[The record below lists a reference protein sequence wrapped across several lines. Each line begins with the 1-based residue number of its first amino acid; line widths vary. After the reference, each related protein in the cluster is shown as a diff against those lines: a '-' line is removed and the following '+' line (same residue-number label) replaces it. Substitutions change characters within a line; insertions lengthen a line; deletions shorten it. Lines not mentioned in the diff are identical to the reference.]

1 MKQTDNI
8 LTPDDGMM
16 LTQVGDVPIESCI
29 VTDRVCLAV
38 NDSPDNWRE
47 ITKEEA
53 EAIRAEQE
61 RILQHEPQSGEL

>member
-16 LTQVGDVPIESCI
+16 LTQAAEVPIESRI
-29 VTDRVCLAV
+29 VTNRVCLAV

-47 ITKEEA
+47 ITAEEA
-53 EAIRAEQE
+53 EAIRAAQDEIFNRKE
-61 RILQHEPQSGEL
+61 VTP